1 MERTTQLLL
10 RNQDR
15 IDATD
20 ILLLEPPRDTAA
32 VELSSADR
40 NVSLL
45 TQDFAVWRWQS
56 ASGVT
61 ARLGQAG
68 EQLTSFDCAI
78 VYLPREKQRLK
89 MMLHQLA
96 TAMAA
101 LAPSPCRLWL
111 VGDNKAGIKSS
122 GKLLKKYFSTVTKL
136 DAARHCVLYTA
147 REPLRTPPF
156 KLDNYFHQWALNGP
170 WGSLEMASLPGVFA
184 HGHLDTGTAFLLD
197 HLPAFSDGDQILD
210 FGCGGGALGLAVAAQ
225 HSGVHL
231 TMLDTSAL
239 AIESS
244 HRSAQLNKLDVTLLH
259 SDGFS
264 EVTRKYDWILSNP
277 PFHRGVETDYETSR
291 KFCNEA
297 RRHLNPNGNIMLVA
311 NRHLPYA
318 NWLETTFDKV
328 SVVAANRMFKVILA
342 RHPKSRH

>member
-10 RNQDR
+10 RNLDR

-45 TQDFAVWRWQS
+45 TQDFAVWRWQTD
-56 ASGVT
+56 SGVT
-61 ARLGQAG
+61 TRLGLPG
-68 EQLTSFDCAI
+68 DQLPPFDWAI
-78 VYLPREKQRLK
+78 VYLPREKQRLE
-89 MMLHQLA
+89 MNLHHLAAAMAELA
-96 TAMAA
+96 T
-101 LAPSPCRLWL
+101 SPCQLWL

-122 GKLLKKYFSTVTKL
+122 GKLLKKYFSTVAKL

-147 REPLRTPPF
+147 SEPLRTPPF
-156 KLDNYFHQWALNGP
+156 KLDNYLHQWALNGP
-170 WGSLEMASLPGVFA
+170 WGNLEMASLPGVFA
-184 HGHLDTGTAFLLD
+184 HGHLDAGTALLLD
-197 HLPAFSDGDQILD
+197 HLPAFSNGDQILD
-210 FGCGGGALGLAVAAQ
+210 FGCGGGALGLAVGAKNPA
-225 HSGVHL
+225 VHL

-244 HRSAQLNKLDVTLLH
+244 HRSAQLNKLDVTMLH

-277 PFHRGVETDYETSR
+277 PFHRGIETDYETSR
-291 KFCNEA
+291 RFCSEGDA
-297 RRHLNPNGNIMLVA
+297 TP
-311 NRHLPYA
+311 
-318 NWLETTFDKV
+318 E
-328 SVVAANRMFKVILA
+328 
-342 RHPKSRH
+342 PKR